1 MEAADHNAATQ
12 KDKNNKHQQLDW
24 ITRMPFRRML
34 SLVDAAGEVLGLT
47 EDPLATIVGMK
58 IEEMV
63 DDEVD
68 LENWDYSNSDDAD
81 ICDLILGTPGGEL
94 QAVRAFK
101 RR

>member
-24 ITRMPFRRML
+24 ITRMPFSRML

-81 ICDLILGTPGGEL
+81 I
-94 QAVRAFK
+94 
-101 RR
+101 